1 MNDVPLT
8 LPRVFRFWLPLA
20 ATWLMMAV
28 EGPFLAA
35 VIARL
40 PEPTYNLA
48 AYGVAFSLAL
58 VAEAPVIMI
67 MSAAT
72 ALARNRLSYLRLRTF
87 THALNAGVTLAM
99 AVALLPPVFDWIAN
113 GLIGLPSDVA
123 SRTHTSLLIL
133 LPWPATIGLRR
144 LYQGVL
150 IRHGLTR
157 RVAYGTIV
165 RLVAMFGTAFVLA
178 RHGGIEGA
186 WVGAA
191 ALTMGVSCEAVASR
205 AMSGAAIRSLLV
217 QTGEATG
224 AASSYR
230 GLTRFYYPLAL
241 TTLLSLGIHPVVTF
255 FVGNSRASLESLA
268 VLPVVGSLIFI
279 FRSLGLAYQEVVIA
293 LIGDHHQGY
302 RVLRRFGVLL
312 AVGVIAGLALIAWT
326 PLSGIWF
333 RTVSGLSP
341 DLAAFAIAPTRI
353 LALIPGLT
361 VLLSFQR
368 AILVVRNTT
377 NGITWATIIEVIG
390 VVAVLW
396 IGISQLNAI
405 GAVAAAAAL
414 LIGRIGANL
423 YLVPALRARGSE
435 GVRE

>member
-1 MNDVPLT
+1 MSDATLT
-8 LPRVFRFWLPLA
+8 LARIFRFWLPLA

-40 PEPTYNLA
+40 AEPIYNLA

-58 VAEAPVIMI
+58 VVEAPVIML

-87 THALNAGVTLAM
+87 THVLNAAVTLAM
-99 AVALLPPVFDWIAN
+99 GVALLPPVFDAVAD
-113 GLIGLPSDVA
+113 GLIGLPPEVA
-123 SRTHTSLLIL
+123 SRTYLSLLIL

-157 RVAYGTIV
+157 RVAYGTVV
-165 RLVAMFGTAFVLA
+165 RLAAMFSTTFLLA
-178 RHGGIEGA
+178 RKGGLEGA

-205 AMSGAAIRSLLV
+205 LMAGGALRNLM
-217 QTGEATG
+217 QTPGEATG
-224 AASSYR
+224 AASSWVA
-230 GLTRFYYPLAL
+230 LTRFYYPLAL

-268 VLPVVGSLIFI
+268 VLPVIGALVFI

-293 LIGDHHQGY
+293 LIGDDHEGY
-302 RVLRRFGVLL
+302 TALRGFGLLLGFGV
-312 AVGVIAGLALIAWT
+312 AVGLSLIAWT
-326 PLSGIWF
+326 PLAGVWF
-333 RTVSGLSP
+333 GDVSGLT
-341 DLAAFAIAPTRI
+341 DELAAFALIPTRI
-353 LALIPGLT
+353 LAIIPGLT
-361 VLLSFQR
+361 AILSFQR
-368 AILVVRNTT
+368 AILVMRNTT
-377 NGITWATIIEVIG
+377 NGITWATVIEVVG
-390 VVAVLW
+390 VLLVMW
-396 IGISQLNAI
+396 ISISYFNAI

-423 YLVPALRARGSE
+423 YLAPAMRLKS
-435 GVRE
+435 

>member
-1 MNDVPLT
+1 VSDATLT
-8 LPRVFRFWLPLA
+8 QARIFRFWLPLA
-20 ATWLMMAV
+20 ATWVMMAV

-40 PEPTYNLA
+40 AEPTYNLA

-58 VAEAPVIMI
+58 VMEAPVIML

-72 ALARNRLSYLRLRTF
+72 ALARNRQSYIRLRTF
-87 THALNAGVTLAM
+87 THALNASVTLAM
-99 AVALLPPVFDWIAN
+99 GVALVPTIFNWIAN
-113 GLIGLPSDVA
+113 GLIGLPPDVA
-123 SRTHTSLLIL
+123 SRTHTALLIL

-157 RVAYGTIV
+157 RVAYGTVV
-165 RLVAMFGTAFVLA
+165 RLFAMFGTTFVLA
-178 RHGGIEGA
+178 RHGGVEGA

-205 AMSGAAIRSLLV
+205 FMSGGAIRSLLA
-217 QTGEATG
+217 QAGEATG
-224 AASSYR
+224 AAASYWA
-230 GLTRFYYPLAL
+230 LSRFYYPLAL

-293 LIGDHHQGY
+293 LIGDQHQGY

-377 NGITWATIIEVIG
+377 NGITWATIIEVVG

-396 IGISQLNAI
+396 IGISQFNAI

-423 YLVPALRARGSE
+423 YLIPALRSR
-435 GVRE
+435 